1 MANKKIT
8 ELADLGSSVKD
19 TDILHIIDGAG
30 TSTPVNKNISVG
42 DLFGNV
48 PSLLNLSQTPET
60 ITSSTAI
67 DISKVVTLISTGSA
81 AIALT
86 LADGSNGQLKFLTMT
101 VDGGGDA
108 VITPTNLLG
117 GSVLTFADVGDSVI
131 LLFTGSNWVI
141 MSNNGVIIS

>member
-8 ELADLGSSVKD
+8 QLTDIGSSVA
-19 TDILHIIDGAG
+19 TEDILHIIDNP
-30 TSTPVNKNISVG
+30 SVSPINKKITVG
-42 DLFGNV
+42 NLFANV
-48 PSLLNLSQTPET
+48 PGLLNLSQTPET